1 MKKSEL
7 HNLRKYV
14 GNMETLYGIREA
26 MLVDGPEKGVRAFD
40 VRNGQGLEFTVLSD
54 RGMDIPFL
62 RYKGMNIGFGSK
74 VEIKAPQFY
83 AEDGNRGFLRQFN
96 GGFLTTCGI
105 TYTGT
110 STQDDGEMLGMH
122 GTYSNTPA
130 KHVVAEEVC
139 KEDEIVLCLR
149 GQVRE
154 ACLYGCNMLLR
165 REIRV
170 NTESNRMQLIDI
182 TENQSFEPV
191 PLMLLYHINF
201 GYPMLDEGVRLK
213 VNSKK
218 VFARSEF
225 ATSELDSYDCMIAP
239 EVGRSDQCYHHE
251 DFGEQGIVV
260 VENEKQK
267 VAATIRFNAKN
278 MPYLCEWKCM
288 RAGDYALG
296 IEPSVSGVQNR
307 KIAKERG
314 ILHYLAAGET
324 YTTGFELEFK
334 DLE

>member
-14 GNMETLYGIREA
+14 GNLETLYGIHET
-26 MLVDGPEKGVRAFD
+26 MLIDGPERGVRAFD
-40 VRNGQGLEFTVLSD
+40 VRNGQGLEFIVLAD
-54 RGMDIPFL
+54 RGIDIPFL
-62 RYKGMNIGFGSK
+62 RYKGLNIGFGSK
-74 VEIKAPQFY
+74 VGIKGPQFY
-83 AEDGNRGFLRQFN
+83 SEDENRGFLRQFN

-105 TYTGT
+105 TYTGNCT
-110 STQDDGEMLGMH
+110 EDDGEKLGMH
-122 GTYSNTPA
+122 GPYSNTPA
-130 KHVVAEEVC
+130 KHVIAEEIC
-139 KEDEIVLCLR
+139 EGDEIVLCLR

-154 ACLYGCNMLLR
+154 TRLYGTNMLVN

-170 NTESNRMQLIDI
+170 NTESNKIQVIDI
-182 TENQSFEPV
+182 TENQGFEPA

-213 VNSKK
+213 SNAKH

-225 ATSELDSYDCMIAP
+225 AISEIDSYDRMIAP

-260 VENEKQK
+260 VENEKKK
-267 VAATIRFNAKN
+267 VAATIRFDAKR

-296 IEPSVSGVQNR
+296 IEPSISGVQNR
-307 KIAKERG
+307 KLAKECGTLRF
-314 ILHYLAAGET
+314 LNPGET
-324 YTTGFELEFK
+324 YLSGFEVDFT
-334 DLE
+334 DL